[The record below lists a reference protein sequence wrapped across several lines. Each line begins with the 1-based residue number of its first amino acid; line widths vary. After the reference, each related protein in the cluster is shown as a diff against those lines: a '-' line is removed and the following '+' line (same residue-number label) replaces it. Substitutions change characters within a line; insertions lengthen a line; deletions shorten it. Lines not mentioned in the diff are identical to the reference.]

1 MSTTSEGRGPERNRA
16 GGASLRR
23 SHQLRAW
30 SFTGPGVV
38 WVCAFT
44 IFPLAHTLYLS
55 LQSTGLGGNRFVGL
69 RNFVRLWRDYR
80 FWSALRLT
88 LTFVAVSVVVTVV
101 VGTVLALAVNR
112 GVRGTRVFRTLSILP
127 MFAAPIALGYLGL
140 TIFYQQGGPINNV
153 LAAVGMQPV
162 PWLADGRW
170 ALVSILAVDVWQWT
184 PFVFLV
190 ILAALQN
197 VPAELLEAARI
208 ETSSSWPVL
217 TRITFPL
224 IRGPL
229 GTVIILRIVE
239 AFKVFDIPFT
249 LTNGGPGLATRSLT
263 YDVYTTG
270 LRNQNFGYAASIAV
284 VMLVLVMVVAIV
296 FYRSYGSTYE

>member
-1 MSTTSEGRGPERNRA
+1 MTPEEEGGRSEGV
-16 GGASLRR
+16 GGGGSSWRR
-23 SHQLRAW
+23 SYQLRAW
-30 SFTGPGVV
+30 GFTGPGVV
-38 WVCAFT
+38 WVFAFT

-55 LQSTGLGGNRFVGL
+55 LETTELSGNRFTGFS
-69 RNFVRLWRDYR
+69 NFVRLWSDYR

-88 LTFVAVSVVVTVV
+88 LTFVAASVVVTIVL
-101 VGTVLALAVNR
+101 GTVLALALDR
-112 GVRGTRVFRTLSILP
+112 GVRGTRAFRALSILP

-140 TIFYQQGGPINNV
+140 TVFYEQGGPINNLLV
-153 LAAVGMQPV
+153 ALGLEPR
-162 PWLADGRW
+162 PWLANPRW

-190 ILAALQN
+190 VLAALQS
-197 VPAELLEAARI
+197 VPAELIEAARL
-208 ETSSSWPVL
+208 ETSSSWAVL
-217 TRITFPL
+217 TRVTFPL

-229 GTVIILRIVE
+229 GTVVILRVVE

-263 YDVYTTG
+263 YSVYTTA

-284 VMLVLVMVVAIV
+284 VMLVLVTVVAIV
-296 FYRSYGSTYE
+296 FYRFYGSAYE

>member
-1 MSTTSEGRGPERNRA
+1 MSTTLEGRGSEGDGA
-16 GGASLRR
+16 GGTSRR
-23 SHQLRAW
+23 LSYQLDAW
-30 SFTGPGVV
+30 SFIAPGVV
-38 WVCAFT
+38 WVFAFT

-55 LQSTGLGGNRFVGL
+55 LQSTGIGGNRFVGL
-69 RNFVRLWRDYR
+69 RNFVRLWSDYR

-153 LAAVGMQPV
+153 LAAVGLRPV
-162 PWLADGRW
+162 PWLSDGRW

-190 ILAALQN
+190 VLAALQN
-197 VPAELLEAARI
+197 VPAELLEAARMD
-208 ETSSSWPVL
+208 TSSSWPVL